1 MAEKDVIDWPPQGIG
16 QQNVE
21 EGVYRRFTEAVVS
34 TVEEEMMQRYKKK
47 RSCARSLKTHT
58 IIH

>member
-47 RSCARSLKTHT
+47 EAVLGA
-58 IIH
+58 